1 MASINNR
8 TEFSEY
14 CLRRLGAP
22 EISIDVTPEQ
32 VDDRVDDALQ
42 HYQDYHYDGSERL
55 LYRHQITEE
64 DVANKYITIPEHI
77 TGISGLFPLAGAM
90 LTSSDFLFDAKFQF
104 MAAAVNDMNN
114 VSIIP
119 WHMAMERISLFE
131 RYFSQTPPFRYNR
144 HTDKLYIDAAW
155 GTQIKVGKYLLID
168 CHSTIDPVE
177 NPDVWNDRWLK
188 RYATALIKRQWGE
201 NLKKFQGVQ
210 ILNGITLDGKTIYD
224 EAVEEIKTLEDD
236 MLNSY
241 SLPVNGLIS

>member
-1 MASINNR
+1 MAEPVNR
-8 TEFSEY
+8 EQFMEY

-32 VDDRVDDALQ
+32 ADDRIEDALQ
-42 HYQDYHYDGSERL
+42 YYRDYHYDGSERL
-55 LYRHQITEE
+55 LYRHQITTQ
-64 DVANKYITIPEHI
+64 DMQNRYIPIPEYI
-77 TGISGLFPLAGAM
+77 SGISALFPLSATLM
-90 LTSSDFLFDAKFQF
+90 SSTSYLFDLKYHYINS
-104 MAAAVNDMNN
+104 AVADLNN

-119 WHMAMERISLFE
+119 WHMAMERIALLE
-131 RYFSQTPPFRYNR
+131 RYFSQTPQFRFNR

-155 GTQIKVGKYLLID
+155 GTQIREGQYILLD
-168 CHSTIDPVE
+168 CHKEIDPVE
-177 NPDVWNDRWLK
+177 NPDVWTDRWLK

-224 EAVEEIKTLEDD
+224 EAKEEIEKLEEE

-241 SLPVNGLIS
+241 SLPVNALIG